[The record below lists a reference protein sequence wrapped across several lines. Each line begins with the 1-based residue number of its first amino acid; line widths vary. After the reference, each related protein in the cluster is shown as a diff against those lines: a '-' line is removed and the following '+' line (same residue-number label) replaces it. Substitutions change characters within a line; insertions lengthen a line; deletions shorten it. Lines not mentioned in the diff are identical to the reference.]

1 MEKVLIG
8 KIVNVVGLKGE
19 VKVYNYSDSTDL
31 YENTESIYIDDRLLK
46 VENVRT
52 QKSTVIL
59 KLEDIDDRDAAE
71 RIRGSEVF
79 VTEYDLP
86 DLPEGEYYVRD
97 LIGMDVMQED
107 YGHLGKITDVI
118 QNTAQSIFEVET
130 DDGKQVLIP
139 HVPAFVININM
150 NDRVVTVRLI
160 EGMLDA

>member
-139 HVPAFVININM
+139 HVPAFVIKINM
-150 NDRVVTVRLI
+150 TDRIITVRLI